1 MENYFKNMLDSSPQ
15 KKQFLKHK
23 RTSNSKS
30 FTKNL
35 NDTYNVDVKLISNPK
50 IEIKNYSK

>member
-1 MENYFKNMLDSSPQ
+1 MLDSSPQ

-50 IEIKNYSK
+50 I